1 MSQGI
6 NFTSLQIASSAAA
19 SDKFLIRLGNALS
32 GANGFAQITVTNV
45 EKSLGVYST
54 VRSNSASWAT
64 DSTTDAG
71 VRALTANWQ
80 STYTTFSGQS
90 ASNASVYS
98 TVRSNSASW
107 AIDSTTDAGVR
118 ALTANWQNTYTTFS
132 SQSASNA
139 STYSTVQSN
148 SSTWSGS
155 SVLSGGTVNQILVK
169 NSNTT
174 GDASWK
180 NKRTTL
186 TLATASGASATISC
200 NALSADQFVVSLS
213 GVALSAT
220 FAAPINAYDAQ
231 IIMWNVRYTTN
242 IARVILASDFRTP
255 ATTLNWSIST
265 NKMDIFAAKYN
276 ALDSKWDVVS
286 FAPGYQL

>member
-1 MSQGI
+1 MSSFV
-6 NFTSLQIASSAAA
+6 NFSSLQNLSVVGSL
-19 SDKFLIRLGNALS
+19 DRLLININGLS
-32 GANGFAQITVTNV
+32 GVSGFGTSTTQSF

-54 VRSNSASWAT
+54 VQANSASWGTDSGVRTLTANWQNTYTTVQANSASWAI
-64 DSTTDAG
+64 DSTTDTG

-80 STYTTFSGQS
+80 NTYTTFSGQS

-98 TVRSNSASW
+98 TV
-107 AIDSTTDAGVR
+107 
-118 ALTANWQNTYTTFS
+118 
-132 SQSASNA
+132 
-139 STYSTVQSN
+139 QSN
-148 SSTWSGS
+148 SSTWGTGGGS
-155 SVLSGGTVNQILVK
+155 LPAGGTVNQILIK
-169 NSNTT
+169 NSDTA

-220 FAAPINAYDAQ
+220 FAAPISAYDAQ

-242 IARVILASDFRTP
+242 IARVLLAASFRTP

-276 ALDSKWDVVS
+276 ALDSKWDVIS
-286 FAPGYQL
+286 FAPGYTI

>member
-6 NFTSLQIASSAAA
+6 NFTSLQIASSAAT
-19 SDKFLIRLGNALS
+19 SDEFLIRLDNALS

-54 VRSNSASWAT
+54 V
-64 DSTTDAG
+64 
-71 VRALTANWQ
+71 
-80 STYTTFSGQS
+80 
-90 ASNASVYS
+90 
-98 TVRSNSASW
+98 
-107 AIDSTTDAGVR
+107 
-118 ALTANWQNTYTTFS
+118 
-132 SQSASNA
+132 
-139 STYSTVQSN
+139 QSN
-148 SSTWSGS
+148 SSTWGGS
-155 SVLSGGTVNQILVK
+155 SLPAGGTVNQILIK
-169 NSNTT
+169 NSATA

-186 TLATASGASATISC
+186 TLATASGTSATISC

-213 GVALSAT
+213 GLALSAT
-220 FAAPINAYDAQ
+220 FAAPISAYDAQ

-242 IARVILASDFRTP
+242 IARVLLASSFRTP

-276 ALDSKWDVVS
+276 ALDSKWDVIS
-286 FAPGYQL
+286 FAPGYTI

>member
-6 NFTSLQIASSAAA
+6 NFTSLQIAPSAAT
-19 SDKFLIRLGNALS
+19 SDEFLIRLDNALS

-80 STYTTFSGQS
+80 
-90 ASNASVYS
+90 
-98 TVRSNSASW
+98 
-107 AIDSTTDAGVR
+107 
-118 ALTANWQNTYTTFS
+118 NTYTTFS

-139 STYSTVQSN
+139 SVYSTVQSN
-148 SSTWSGS
+148 SSTWSAGGGGS
-155 SVLSGGTVNQILVK
+155 LPAGGTVNQVLVK
-169 NSNTT
+169 NSATA

-186 TLATASGASATISC
+186 TLATASGTSATISC

-220 FAAPINAYDAQ
+220 FAAPISAYDAQ

-242 IARVILASDFRTP
+242 IARVLLASGFRTP

-276 ALDSKWDVVS
+276 ALDSKWDVIS

>member
-1 MSQGI
+1 MSSFV
-6 NFTSLQIASSAAA
+6 NFSSLQNLSVVGSL
-19 SDKFLIRLGNALS
+19 DRLLININGLS
-32 GANGFAQITVTNV
+32 GVAGFGTSTSQSF

-54 VRSNSASWAT
+54 VQANSASWGIDSTTDTGVRALTGNWQNTYTTVQANSASWAI
-64 DSTTDAG
+64 DNTTDTG
-71 VRALTANWQ
+71 VRSLTANWQ

-90 ASNASVYS
+90 ASNAS
-98 TVRSNSASW
+98 
-107 AIDSTTDAGVR
+107 
-118 ALTANWQNTYTTFS
+118 
-132 SQSASNA
+132 
-139 STYSTVQSN
+139 TYSTVQSN
-148 SSTWSGS
+148 SSTWNGS
-155 SVLSGGTVNQILVK
+155 SILSGGTVNQILVK

>member
-1 MSQGI
+1 MSSFV
-6 NFTSLQIASSAAA
+6 NFSSLQNLSAVG
-19 SDKFLIRLGNALS
+19 SLDRLLIYINGLS
-32 GANGFAQITVTNV
+32 GVSGFGTSTSQTF

-54 VRSNSASWAT
+54 VQANSASWGT
-64 DSTTDAG
+64 DSTTDTG

-80 STYTTFSGQS
+80 GTYT
-90 ASNASVYS
+90 
-98 TVRSNSASW
+98 
-107 AIDSTTDAGVR
+107 
-118 ALTANWQNTYTTFS
+118 
-132 SQSASNA
+132 
-139 STYSTVQSN
+139 TVQSN

-155 SVLSGGTVNQILVK
+155 SLLSGGTTNQVLIK
-169 NSNTT
+169 NSDTT

-186 TLATASGASATISC
+186 TLATASGTSATISC

-220 FAAPINAYDAQ
+220 FAAPISAYDAQ

-242 IARVILASDFRTP
+242 IARVLLASSFRTP
-255 ATTLNWSIST
+255 VTTLNWSIST

-276 ALDSKWDVVS
+276 ALDSKWDVIS